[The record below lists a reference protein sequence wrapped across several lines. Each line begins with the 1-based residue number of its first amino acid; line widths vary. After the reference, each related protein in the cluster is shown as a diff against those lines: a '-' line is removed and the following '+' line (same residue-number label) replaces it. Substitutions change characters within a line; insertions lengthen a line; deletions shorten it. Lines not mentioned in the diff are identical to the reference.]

1 VVLGSAVSVQIAKSD
16 FLSAAQKG
24 KTGRTNQKTS
34 RRCEMGPEEMKLA
47 EMEKAIYEID
57 PSKYSIRKEW
67 VMDPPPFIIRR
78 LPDDILFEIYKTKI
92 QHLAKVSE
100 LMSQINQVEAEMQNS
115 VAELMGKMR

>member
-1 VVLGSAVSVQIAKSD
+1 
-16 FLSAAQKG
+16 
-24 KTGRTNQKTS
+24 
-34 RRCEMGPEEMKLA
+34 MGPEEMKLA
-47 EMEKAIYEID
+47 DMEKAVYEID
-57 PSKYSIRKEW
+57 PSKYSIKKEW

-115 VAELMGKMR
+115 VVKIMDKMR